1 MEALT
6 LHLMHVSMIPEISLQ
21 IGLDRVLGG
30 GQARFARVRQRT
42 ATAKAVRNAK
52 TLARFWQTQGR
63 LTWQDAA
70 ICSLF
75 AASMAG
81 IAQLWS

>member
-1 MEALT
+1 MTPPSDAFEHESRSFSADG
-6 LHLMHVSMIPEISLQ
+6 V
-21 IGLDRVLGG
+21 DKVLGD
-30 GQARFARVRQRT
+30 GQARFARVRQR
-42 ATAKAVRNAK
+42 AGTAKAVRNAR